1 MSSWPRPSKLRSR
14 NIPETDVFSS
24 VTDEYVQFSPSHFLR
39 TFPALNAEKVQAM
52 TLALLAKLPDDV
64 YAEIISHAM

>member
-1 MSSWPRPSKLRSR
+1 M
-14 NIPETDVFSS
+14 FS
-24 VTDEYVQFSPSHFLR
+24 SPSHFLR

-64 YAEIISHAM
+64 YEEIVSHAM